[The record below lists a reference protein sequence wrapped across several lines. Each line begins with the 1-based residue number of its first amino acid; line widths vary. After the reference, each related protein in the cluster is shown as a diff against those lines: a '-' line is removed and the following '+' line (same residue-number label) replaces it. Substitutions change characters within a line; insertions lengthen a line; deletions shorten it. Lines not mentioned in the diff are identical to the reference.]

1 MRNDNLLNRINVN
14 PKVMGGKP
22 VIQGTRLT
30 VQYILKLLADGWS
43 FGDIKKEYE
52 GLSDIDISA
61 CIVYALEVLDNTEFI
76 PLREAV

>member
-1 MRNDNLLNRINVN
+1 MNKNNLLNRVAVN

-43 FGDIKKEYE
+43 FADIKNEYE
-52 GLSDIDISA
+52 GIADQDISA
-61 CIVYALEVLDNTEFI
+61 CILYAS
-76 PLREAV
+76 AG

>member
-1 MRNDNLLNRINVN
+1 MRNDNLLSRISVN

-43 FGDIKKEYE
+43 FDDIKEEYD
-52 GLSDIDISA
+52 GLSDKDISA
-61 CIVYALEVLDNTEFI
+61 CIVYASEVLDNTEFI

>member
-1 MRNDNLLNRINVN
+1 MRNDDLLSRITVN

-43 FGDIKKEYE
+43 FGDIKKEYD
-52 GLSDIDISA
+52 GLSDKDISA
-61 CIVYALEVLDNTEFI
+61 CIVYASEVLDNTEFI